1 MIDKDKLYTKKEASE
16 CLGIS
21 VYSINAAIRIKR
33 LVVEP
38 REPGQKIK
46 IKGSELQ
53 KYHDSRWDVL
63 RRKPEVEI
71 VDYSTIDGVLSEC
84 YRIANFVGLRIDK
97 KEYGYVVLYHNQIY
111 AQNLDLG
118 CLLAFMQGADMMY
131 RERENIVIPQYY
143 R

>member
-1 MIDKDKLYTKKEASE
+1 MIDKDKLYTKKEASA

-21 VYSINAAIRIKR
+21 VYSINAAIRNKR
-33 LVVEP
+33 LAVEYDDK
-38 REPGQKIK
+38 KIL
-46 IKGSELQ
+46 IKGAELQ
-53 KYHDSRWDVL
+53 KYLDSRWDVL

-84 YRIANFVGLRIDK
+84 YRIANYVGLRIDK
-97 KEYGYVVLYHNQIY
+97 KEDGYVVLYHNQIY

>member
-1 MIDKDKLYTKKEASE
+1 MIDKDKLYTKKEASA

-21 VYSINAAIRIKR
+21 VYSINAAIRNKR
-33 LVVEP
+33 LAVEYDDK
-38 REPGQKIK
+38 KIL
-46 IKGSELQ
+46 IKGAELQ
-53 KYHDSRWDVL
+53 KYLDSRWDVL

-97 KEYGYVVLYHNQIY
+97 KEDGYVVLYHNQIY

>member
-1 MIDKDKLYTKKEASE
+1 MIDKDKFYTKKEASAA
-16 CLGIS
+16 LGIS
-21 VYSINAAIRIKR
+21 IYSINKAIRVNRI
-33 LVVEP
+33 VAEP
-38 REPGQKIK
+38 KERGQLIL

-53 KYHDSRWDVL
+53 KYLDSRWDIL
-63 RRKPEVEI
+63 RRKPELEI

-97 KEYGYVVLYHNQIY
+97 KEDGYVVLYHNQIY

-118 CLLAFMQGADMMY
+118 CLLAFMQGADMRY

>member
-1 MIDKDKLYTKKEASE
+1 MIDKDKLYTKKEASA

-33 LVVEP
+33 LAVEP
-38 REPGQKIK
+38 RKQGQPIK

-84 YRIANFVGLRIDK
+84 YRIANFAGLRIDK
-97 KEYGYVVLYHNQIY
+97 KEAGYVVLYHNQIY